1 MTQFDVFIN
10 QNPDTNIQ
18 IPYLLNVQNDILNN
32 LSTAVV
38 VPLILN
44 IKSIS
49 HLNPIFTIESKKVIM
64 STTEIGSIPISY
76 LGKKVCSLTDERTE
90 IINAIDFL
98 ITGY

>member
-1 MTQFDVFIN
+1 MMQFDVYIN
-10 QNPDTNIQ
+10 ENKETNSH

-32 LSTAVV
+32 LSTTVV
-38 VPLILN
+38 IPLILN

-49 HLNPIFTIESKKVIM
+49 NLNPIFTIEDKKVIM

-76 LGKKVCSLTDERTE
+76 LGDKVCSLSDKRTE

>member
-10 QNPDTNIQ
+10 KNPDTNTQ
-18 IPYLLNVQNDILNN
+18 IPYLLNVQNDILNT
-32 LSTAVV
+32 LATTVV

-44 IKSIS
+44 AKSIS
-49 HLNPIFTIESKKVIM
+49 NLNPIFLIENKTVIM

-76 LGKKVCSLTDERTE
+76 LGDKVCSISDKRTE

>member
-1 MTQFDVFIN
+1 MNQFDVFIN
-10 QNPDTNIQ
+10 ENKDTNSQ

-32 LSTAVV
+32 LSTTVV

-49 HLNPIFTIESKKVIM
+49 NLNPIFTIEAKKVIM

-76 LGKKVCSLTDERTE
+76 LGDKVCSLSDKRTE
-90 IINAIDFL
+90 IIDAIDFL

>member
-1 MTQFDVFIN
+1 MTQFDVYIN
-10 QNPDTNIQ
+10 KNQDTNTQ
-18 IPYLLNVQNDILNN
+18 IPFLLNVKNDILNN
-32 LSTAVV
+32 LSTTVV

-49 HLNPIFTIESKKVIM
+49 HLNPIFVIENKKVVM
-64 STTEIGSIPISY
+64 STTEIGSIPILY
-76 LGKKVCSLTDERTE
+76 LGEKVCSLSDKRIE

>member
-10 QNPDTNIQ
+10 KNIDTNTQ

-32 LSTAVV
+32 LSTTVV
-38 VPLILN
+38 VPLISN

-49 HLNPIFTIESKKVIM
+49 NLNPTFVIESNKVIM

-76 LGKKVCSLTDERTE
+76 LGKKVCSLTDKRTE